1 MLNILTLYRFNTP
14 FLNIESEKTHL
25 LSIKDKLKVFLLS
38 QWLEISESK
47 ELRWEYQNIFFE
59 SGNILKVRFQYIK
72 EFKNSY
78 YMPIFKM
85 DLYLDESF
93 ISESSLKKTTLFL
106 TSFLENFDWLNE
118 KEYLIDLSNT
128 VYYQSWIFG
137 TKNYP
142 EHDFV
147 QIEVI
152 KKNFESNN
160 GTKKLEEFLF
170 EYKNN
175 NFVLSI
181 SNADEFHKIH
191 AIVLYYIYLVYIMYK
206 TIQDSEKTLCTLWE
220 LSESESKEHVELM
233 RERLRFVNDMSVKNF
248 NLYYARLQTFFSLFQ

>member
-85 DLYLDESF
+85 DLYLDKSF

-118 KEYLIDLSNT
+118 KEYLLDLSD
-128 VYYQSWIFG
+128 VIYYQSWFFG

-147 QIEVI
+147 KIEIV

-160 GTKKLEEFLF
+160 GTKKLEEFLL

-175 NFVLSI
+175 DFVLST

-206 TIQDSEKTLCTLWE
+206 TIQDSEKTLCILSDLWE
-220 LSESESKEHVELM
+220 CESKEHVELM

-248 NLYYARLQTFFSLFQ
+248 NVYYTRLQTFFSLF